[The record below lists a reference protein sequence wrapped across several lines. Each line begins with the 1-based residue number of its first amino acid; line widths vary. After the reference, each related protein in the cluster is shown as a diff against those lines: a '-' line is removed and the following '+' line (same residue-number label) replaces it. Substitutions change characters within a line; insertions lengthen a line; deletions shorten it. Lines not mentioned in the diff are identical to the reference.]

1 MPDIMA
7 SYRQTGDGIWTGN
20 SRFINYL
27 RNLMDYDLEQ
37 KIAPEFIRYSLVRHR
52 ADMSFMHKCKEQPA
66 GEKVAFYEKK
76 IKKDGLTVS
85 EAWLEYCKAG
95 KMSDKKALKL
105 YRKAMLWYFVCH
117 VKWLF
122 IDSLLLHN

>member
-1 MPDIMA
+1 
-7 SYRQTGDGIWTGN
+7 
-20 SRFINYL
+20 
-27 RNLMDYDLEQ
+27 MDYDLEQ

-76 IKKDGLTVS
+76 IKKDGLTVCG
-85 EAWLEYCKAG
+85 ACLEYCKTG